1 MLGGAAWQLCCHKH
15 AHTRA
20 CARTR
25 SLPRKP
31 LCGLSVLQLLTQYSK
46 LQRFQPVLHADAAP
60 LEASVCMGGVGWW
73 WCVGGEGGGDTLSA
87 LRTISECAPQYGG
100 APQANCASHGPS
112 PPLLACAAGGASVQ
126 AQHRLARAHLQPLPA
141 DAGPARAL
149 SSGSSQTAVLGRA
162 SAAAFKE
169 VCACRSRGLP
179 RSLPRVVSHYRC
191 LRFKKIV

>member
-1 MLGGAAWQLCCHKH
+1 MVMLGGAAWQLCCHKH

-73 WCVGGEGGGDTLSA
+73 WCVGGEGGGTPYLHSEPSVSVHHSMGVLPRQIARLTD
-87 LRTISECAPQYGG
+87 LRRHCLHAPQEVLLSRRSIDWRERTC
-100 APQANCASHGPS
+100 NRC
-112 PPLLACAAGGASVQ
+112 PL
-126 AQHRLARAHLQPLPA
+126 
-141 DAGPARAL
+141 
-149 SSGSSQTAVLGRA
+149 TLGR
-162 SAAAFKE
+162 
-169 VCACRSRGLP
+169 
-179 RSLPRVVSHYRC
+179 RVP
-191 LRFKKIV
+191 